1 MFSLE
6 KVSETE
12 IMLVV
17 TGSLYGEAA
26 AEFERRLEGLAQS
39 DYPTNTLDLSLALG
53 ITSSAIG
60 KLLSVRKKLMERNKT
75 IRIKGC
81 NETLYETFVKIK
93 LNSLIE
99 ISR

>member
-1 MFSLE
+1 MFTLE

-12 IMLVV
+12 LMLVV

-26 AEFERRLEGLAQS
+26 AEFERRLEWLAQS

-53 ITSSAIG
+53 ITSAAIG
-60 KLLSVRKKLMERNKT
+60 KLIATRKKLVERNKT

-81 NETLYETFVKIK
+81 NETLYATFLKIK
-93 LNSLIE
+93 LNTIME
-99 ISR
+99 ITK

>member
-1 MFSLE
+1 MFTLE

-12 IMLVV
+12 LMLVV

-26 AEFERRLEGLAQS
+26 AEFERRLDWLGQS
-39 DYPTNTLDLSLALG
+39 DYLTNTLDLSLALG

-60 KLLSVRKKLMERNKT
+60 KLIAVRKKLLERNKS

-81 NETLYETFVKIK
+81 NETLYETFKKIK
-93 LNSLIE
+93 LDTIME
-99 ISR
+99 ITK